1 MPGQLLL
8 HAIRYRSAF
17 KEGLR
22 APRSGRDRMEN
33 ANAKWSWP
41 QHHYS
46 LKYLFRISLFF
57 ARVRLR
63 PKEACEIIRLKK

>member
-1 MPGQLLL
+1 MRKYSKRSAGTAACLNWISGICRLPARTQMPGQLLL
-8 HAIRYRSAF
+8 HAILYRNAF

-46 LKYLFRISLFF
+46 
-57 ARVRLR
+57 
-63 PKEACEIIRLKK
+63 